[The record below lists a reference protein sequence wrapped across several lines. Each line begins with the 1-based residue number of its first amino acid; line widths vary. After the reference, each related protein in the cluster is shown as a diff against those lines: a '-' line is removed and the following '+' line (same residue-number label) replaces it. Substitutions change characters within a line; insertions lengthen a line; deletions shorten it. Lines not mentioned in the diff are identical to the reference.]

1 MNLKDLK
8 NFITYQ
14 IDDRLAECGIDS
26 NQIIQIKIQDRKLPP
41 DDNVVWNVVWKL
53 KTDNLDYL
61 DVLARIEQWINN
73 EIIFCYMNDNLDRDL
88 SIEIV
93 WRKIMNLREL
103 HEYISTFD
111 FRQYGIEQ
119 IDFVEIRS
127 KDGKVVYHINTQGY
141 EISKIVKSLQEWIES
156 QIVYCYLNRKIREF
170 SIEIMG
176 HDAEKRIA
184 CIKGM

>member
-53 KTDNLDYL
+53 KADNLDYL

-88 SIEIV
+88 SIEI
-93 WRKIMNLREL
+93 IGN
-103 HEYISTFD
+103 S
-111 FRQYGIEQ
+111 
-119 IDFVEIRS
+119 
-127 KDGKVVYHINTQGY
+127 
-141 EISKIVKSLQEWIES
+141 
-156 QIVYCYLNRKIREF
+156 
-170 SIEIMG
+170 
-176 HDAEKRIA
+176 
-184 CIKGM
+184 KGMMAI

>member
-53 KTDNLDYL
+53 KADNLDYL

-73 EIIFCYMNDNLDRDL
+73 EIVFCYMNGYMNDNLDRDL
-88 SIEIV
+88 SIEI
-93 WRKIMNLREL
+93 
-103 HEYISTFD
+103 
-111 FRQYGIEQ
+111 
-119 IDFVEIRS
+119 
-127 KDGKVVYHINTQGY
+127 
-141 EISKIVKSLQEWIES
+141 
-156 QIVYCYLNRKIREF
+156 
-170 SIEIMG
+170 MG
-176 HDAEKRIA
+176 NG
-184 CIKGM
+184 KGMMAI

>member
-41 DDNVVWNVVWKL
+41 DDDVVWNVVWKL

-88 SIEIV
+88 SIEI
-93 WRKIMNLREL
+93 
-103 HEYISTFD
+103 
-111 FRQYGIEQ
+111 
-119 IDFVEIRS
+119 
-127 KDGKVVYHINTQGY
+127 
-141 EISKIVKSLQEWIES
+141 
-156 QIVYCYLNRKIREF
+156 
-170 SIEIMG
+170 MG
-176 HDAEKRIA
+176 NG
-184 CIKGM
+184 KGMMAI

>member
-53 KTDNLDYL
+53 KADNLDYL

-73 EIIFCYMNDNLDRDL
+73 EIVFCYMNDNLDRDL
-88 SIEIV
+88 SIEI
-93 WRKIMNLREL
+93 
-103 HEYISTFD
+103 
-111 FRQYGIEQ
+111 
-119 IDFVEIRS
+119 
-127 KDGKVVYHINTQGY
+127 
-141 EISKIVKSLQEWIES
+141 
-156 QIVYCYLNRKIREF
+156 
-170 SIEIMG
+170 MG
-176 HDAEKRIA
+176 NG
-184 CIKGM
+184 KGMMAI

>member
-1 MNLKDLK
+1 MNLRDLK

-53 KTDNLDYL
+53 KADNLDYL

-88 SIEIV
+88 SIEI
-93 WRKIMNLREL
+93 MGN
-103 HEYISTFD
+103 
-111 FRQYGIEQ
+111 
-119 IDFVEIRS
+119 
-127 KDGKVVYHINTQGY
+127 GKGVMAI
-141 EISKIVKSLQEWIES
+141 
-156 QIVYCYLNRKIREF
+156 
-170 SIEIMG
+170 
-176 HDAEKRIA
+176 
-184 CIKGM
+184 

>member
-41 DDNVVWNVVWKL
+41 DDNIVWNVVWKL

-73 EIIFCYMNDNLDRDL
+73 EIVFCYMNDNLDRDL
-88 SIEIV
+88 SIEI
-93 WRKIMNLREL
+93 
-103 HEYISTFD
+103 
-111 FRQYGIEQ
+111 
-119 IDFVEIRS
+119 
-127 KDGKVVYHINTQGY
+127 
-141 EISKIVKSLQEWIES
+141 
-156 QIVYCYLNRKIREF
+156 
-170 SIEIMG
+170 MG
-176 HDAEKRIA
+176 NG
-184 CIKGM
+184 KGMMAI